1 MQSKLLTI
9 GDVAARLGRSVDFV
23 RDETDAGRLRA
34 EPRQGNGHRK
44 YRESSVITYEGRYG
58 RRGGSLPVQ
67 RPTPPAPRQV
77 PVRRPPPPP
86 PLPEDMWEEELEE
99 RGPRSPTPR
108 EQVYLNGLIVAG
120 MREAPWDLPGDWR
133 VKMQADLEK
142 YITIERFPY
151 PESELTAMPSI
162 RLHIEGFLLEY
173 HAAKKKEEEKAS
185 AREAATQAAQARV
198 RELIAYGR
206 RLLEL
211 ELAKWDWREDPIS
224 EARTEVQTILDAEVK
239 GDWTEGEVRD
249 LVEEVLEHY
258 GPEDD
263 DPDDDEEEDDG
274 DDEEGDEGTSE

>member
-1 MQSKLLTI
+1 MEGKTPMQTKLLTI
-9 GDVAARLGRSVDFV
+9 GEVAARLGRSVDFV

-34 EPRQGNGHRK
+34 EPRQGNCHRK
-44 YRESSVITYEGRYG
+44 YREASVITYEGRYG
-58 RRGGSLPVQ
+58 RRSGALPVQ

-99 RGPRSPTPR
+99 RGPRSPTPK
-108 EQVYLNGLIVAG
+108 EQVYLSGLIVAG

-133 VKMQADLEK
+133 VKMQADLVK
-142 YITIERFPY
+142 YVSIEQFPY
-151 PESELTAMPSI
+151 PESEWTAMQSI
-162 RLHIEGFLLEY
+162 RLHIEGFLHEY
-173 HAAKKKEEEKAS
+173 REAKKKEEQKAS

-224 EARTEVQTILDAEVK
+224 DARTETQTVLDAEVK
-239 GDWTEGEVRD
+239 ADWTEGDVRD
-249 LVEEVLEHY
+249 VVNEVLEQY
-258 GPEDD
+258 
-263 DPDDDEEEDDG
+263 EEEDGDEDASDG
-274 DDEEGDEGTSE
+274 DIND